1 MTATEEAHYCKGSV
15 ACSLSTRVW
24 DTSRLLMQLRYGSSC
39 HLLVRDALS
48 SSLLGCSHITAVSVM
63 GFYWLKEPIARFE
76 IGCGLVAFAGCVL
89 VIQPTFL
96 FTAEQSITAHDRM
109 IGSALVLGTVI
120 LDAATKIAVRSVGT
134 NVHPLISIHWMASVI
149 LIGSGIIGLAV
160 PSMAKG
166 VTAFSWLNAVMITLV
181 SILLQSGG
189 RTSDHVPR
197 QDRRRWIP
205 GAILLYDG

>member
-1 MTATEEAHYCKGSV
+1 
-15 ACSLSTRVW
+15 
-24 DTSRLLMQLRYGSSC
+24 
-39 HLLVRDALS
+39 
-48 SSLLGCSHITAVSVM
+48 M

-76 IGCGLVAFAGCVL
+76 IECGLVAFAGCVL

-134 NVHPLISIHWMASVI
+134 NVHPLVSIHWMASVI

-166 VTAFSWLNAVMITLV
+166 LTAFSWLNAALITLV
-181 SILLQSGG
+181 SIISQSADAVLIVYHVNVKIAAGG
-189 RTSDHVPR
+189 NLAQFFYTMGNW
-197 QDRRRWIP
+197 QLTDRFRS
-205 GAILLYDG
+205 